1 MHDSTIM
8 DCYYNNC
15 TIASCTDMYII
26 VVSLHR
32 SVSAMEIIRDM
43 TVVGVSLVTMDLIA
57 LSHKF
62 FPDDHLLHTLIVTGL
77 NSLILLFSHVHLT
90 QDTWLY

>member
-1 MHDSTIM
+1 MQPTRMHYSSF
-8 DCYYNNC
+8 NNC

-32 SVSAMEIIRDM
+32 SVRAMKIMRDM
-43 TVVGVSLVTMDLIA
+43 TVVSVSLVTMDLIA

-62 FPDDHLLHTLIVTGL
+62 FLDNHLLHTLIVIGL
-77 NSLILLFSHVHLT
+77 NSWILLFSHVHLT
-90 QDTWLY
+90 QGAWLY